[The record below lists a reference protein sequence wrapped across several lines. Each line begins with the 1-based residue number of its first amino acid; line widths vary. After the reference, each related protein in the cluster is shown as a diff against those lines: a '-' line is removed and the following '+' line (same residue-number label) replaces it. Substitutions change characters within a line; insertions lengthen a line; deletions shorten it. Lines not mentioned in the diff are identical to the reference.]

1 MQRDKITGVVQAL
14 TLTWY
19 LYVSSFKIKYW
30 LLLRDVPATKMFWLC
45 IPVSDFCIELFY
57 RFVYIQISH
66 VQRKHKIK
74 SDEFMYV
81 VRILGHKKGIVNR
94 LKKI

>member
-1 MQRDKITGVVQAL
+1 ML
-14 TLTWY
+14 
-19 LYVSSFKIKYW
+19 
-30 LLLRDVPATKMFWLC
+30 WLC
-45 IPVSDFCIELFY
+45 IPVSDFCIELFH

-81 VRILGHKKGIVNR
+81 VCILGHKKRHNEQTEKNIIN
-94 LKKI
+94 K